1 LALHRSNSKTKWEIS
16 RNRFFSFEEPIEA
29 ALRPEKATRGCA
41 RPRVIFIVH
50 HQMQPKIGAPEP
62 ALAAGP
68 CVTVVVQ
75 AANGAGKTARMP
87 EQGRISLIVIANS
100 R

>member
-1 LALHRSNSKTKWEIS
+1 M
-16 RNRFFSFEEPIEA
+16 
-29 ALRPEKATRGCA
+29 ALRPEKAPPRRR
-41 RPRVIFIVH
+41 RPRIICIAH
-50 HQMQPKIGAPEP
+50 DQMLPKIGAVEP

-75 AANGAGKTARMP
+75 AGNGAGKTARMP
-87 EQGRISLIVIANS
+87 ERGRISLIVIANS

>member
-1 LALHRSNSKTKWEIS
+1 M
-16 RNRFFSFEEPIEA
+16 
-29 ALRPEKATRGCA
+29 ALRPEKPSA
-41 RPRVIFIVH
+41 RRRRPCIICIAH
-50 HQMQPKIGAPEP
+50 DQMQPKIGAPEP

-75 AANGAGKTARMP
+75 AGNGAGKTARMP
-87 EQGRISLIVIANS
+87 ERGRILLIVIPNS